1 MVVQITSRLF
11 QDWQKGPIP
20 TRHKAKAQERTQ
32 SSIKQNK
39 RATRPLP
46 RVSTGPQTGVW
57 ASTPTP
63 HKPGKSRIYISN
75 GEGSCRPLS
84 PSSSFPFSLSPCGR
98 RSHLSLR
105 SLPRFL
111 GYFSLSVSLSAMDR
125 RKEEARDDSDGWVE
139 DALQT
144 DFMAANMLVRLSG
157 SSRQPLKWLRRLPRS
172 RQQQQPPSNAI
183 AHVKEIR
190 DSARA
195 SPSTPLSFSG
205 SSSPSACD
213 DPVRPAKRSRIDDS
227 SSQSEKTHARA
238 APATT
243 DTRSKVCSFVL
254 SSFLPIC

>member
-1 MVVQITSRLF
+1 MSQL
-11 QDWQKGPIP
+11 DP
-20 TRHKAKAQERTQ
+20 RHACGHL
-32 SSIKQNK
+32 
-39 RATRPLP
+39 LP
-46 RVSTGPQTGVW
+46 RHTNQESPGYIFLTGRGVV
-57 ASTPTP
+57 ALSHP
-63 HKPGKSRIYISN
+63 HHHFSSRSIPAVAAHIS
-75 GEGSCRPLS
+75 L
-84 PSSSFPFSLSPCGR
+84 CGR
-98 RSHLSLR
+98 SLAV
-105 SLPRFL
+105 LDI
-111 GYFSLSVSLSAMDR
+111 SLSVSLSAMDR

-243 DTRSKVCSFVL
+243 DTRSKVRSFVL
-254 SSFLPIC
+254 SSFSPIC